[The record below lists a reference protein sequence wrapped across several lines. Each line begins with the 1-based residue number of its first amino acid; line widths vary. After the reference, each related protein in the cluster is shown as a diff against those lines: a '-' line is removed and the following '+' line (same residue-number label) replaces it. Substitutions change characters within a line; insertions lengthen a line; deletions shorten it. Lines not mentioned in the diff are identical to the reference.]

1 MKWLQICH
9 YSNCYCYKCRL
20 RFYNL
25 SQQKNR
31 SCIILHMYPST
42 NLRDPPFLGAARH
55 RLLVLGSAFRSATI
69 SSAGGWGIWN
79 SHQEWKLWV
88 ASRWWPI
95 NQPLKNSKKA
105 DFRASQILR
114 IQPTLFIITKLSR
127 QKLNNVHGGLNP
139 EPLWS
144 PKISL
149 LTIFSTAPMLR
160 SPRHHVLCVSHN
172 RTSSAGAAASVGSA
186 VAVAGVLATMAVR
199 RGPLGTNLGGRG
211 IRMCQVLSGLQS
223 TYKWGSPRIDGANIS
238 NNVIEYFKK
247 CNMLQ
252 V

>member
-1 MKWLQICH
+1 M
-9 YSNCYCYKCRL
+9 
-20 RFYNL
+20 
-25 SQQKNR
+25 
-31 SCIILHMYPST
+31 
-42 NLRDPPFLGAARH
+42 
-55 RLLVLGSAFRSATI
+55 
-69 SSAGGWGIWN
+69 
-79 SHQEWKLWV
+79 
-88 ASRWWPI
+88 
-95 NQPLKNSKKA
+95 
-105 DFRASQILR
+105 
-114 IQPTLFIITKLSR
+114 
-127 QKLNNVHGGLNP
+127 
-139 EPLWS
+139 
-144 PKISL
+144 
-149 LTIFSTAPMLR
+149 
-160 SPRHHVLCVSHN
+160 LCVSHN